1 MVGRFGVGCM
11 AIRRGRRRR
20 RKTGRGAN
28 GNGSDTSSE

>member
-11 AIRRGRRRR
+11 AIRRGRRRK
-20 RKTGRGAN
+20 KTGRGAN